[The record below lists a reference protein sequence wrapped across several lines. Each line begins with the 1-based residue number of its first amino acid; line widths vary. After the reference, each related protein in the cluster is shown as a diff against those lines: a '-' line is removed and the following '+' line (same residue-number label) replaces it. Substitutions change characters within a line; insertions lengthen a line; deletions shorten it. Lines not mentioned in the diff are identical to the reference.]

1 MITNEEFLNSGLPV
15 SDDIPAA
22 EVSFAIDTVTH
33 YIVRPQL
40 GDDFYAE
47 MLADNTFK
55 AKILEGGVE
64 AGKVFTGLRS
74 AYYHLTFAYLV
85 YNSYR
90 LTRFGTVEKT
100 SEESF
105 QVGAEDRYF
114 VAKRHS
120 EIAQQYI
127 NEIKSAYNI
136 TIDNQNTFSALLW

>member
-1 MITNEEFLNSGLPV
+1 MITYEEFLNSGLPV

-33 YIVRPQL
+33 YIIRPQL
-40 GDDFYAE
+40 GDALYAE
-47 MLADNTFK
+47 MLADDTFK
-55 AKILEGGVE
+55 NKILSGGVE
-64 AGKVFTGLRS
+64 AGKAFAGLRA

-105 QVGAEDRYF
+105 QVPTEDRYF
-114 VAKRHS
+114 LSKRHA

-127 NEIKSAYNI
+127 NEIKEAYNI
-136 TIDNQNTFSALLW
+136 KSDNQNTFNSLLW